1 MTTTIHALA
10 DFRARLLHGH
20 ARFLRALLVAGL
32 AGLVGACTGTRLL
45 THPTVLIEGQS
56 GQELGASTDY
66 GVVFLGRTV
75 RTGEV
80 ELTVWYGDGP
90 DIERTIVEP
99 VGEGL
104 FTAETE
110 IVIPSVPIDFGE
122 PVAGEELLLIGLD
135 ADGRPWEAEV
145 TALSHDAVT
154 GILIAVPPALAE
166 VPDQTG
172 AGVYRLPDGERRL
185 MRLVGL
191 VSGRLR
197 LATAEGRSEALTV
210 VGARDL
216 WRLVTRRR
224 SEVDR
229 NRWIYRDDIL

>member
-1 MTTTIHALA
+1 MTPTKPATTAADRAERLVRGLAPAL
-10 DFRARLLHGH
+10 G
-20 ARFLRALLVAGL
+20 ALLL
-32 AGLVGACTGTRLL
+32 AVLLGACTGTRLL
-45 THPTVLIEGQS
+45 THPTVLIEGPA

-66 GVVFLGRTV
+66 GVVFLGRSV

-104 FTAETE
+104 YTAETE
-110 IVIPSVPIDFGE
+110 IAIPSVPIDFGR
-122 PVAGEELLLIGLD
+122 PVAGEVLLMIGLD
-135 ADGRPWEAEV
+135 AEGRLWEAEV
-145 TALSHDAVT
+145 SAVVHDSVT
-154 GILIAVPPALAE
+154 GILIAVPPVLSE

-172 AGVYRLPDGERRL
+172 AGIYRLPDGERRF

-197 LATAEGRSEALTV
+197 LATTDGPSEYLTV